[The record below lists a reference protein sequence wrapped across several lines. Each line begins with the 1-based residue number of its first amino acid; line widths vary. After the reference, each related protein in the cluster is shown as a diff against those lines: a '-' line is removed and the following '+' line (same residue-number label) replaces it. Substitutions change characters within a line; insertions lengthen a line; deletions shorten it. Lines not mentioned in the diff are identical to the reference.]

1 MNSLKKE
8 FGLTYVF
15 ISHDLG
21 VVKYFSDRIAV
32 MYLGKIV
39 ELGTSEELYKN
50 PLHPYT
56 RALISSI
63 PVSDPRDRKEKVP
76 LKAMFLVLFLRPL
89 AVPFIQDV
97 HLQKTNV
104 KQIFLK

>member
-1 MNSLKKE
+1 
-8 FGLTYVF
+8 
-15 ISHDLG
+15 
-21 VVKYFSDRIAV
+21 

-39 ELGTSEELYKN
+39 ELGTSEELYKK

-76 LKAMFLVLFLRPL
+76 LEGD
-89 AVPFIQDV
+89 VPSPISPPSGCTFHTRCPFCKD
-97 HLQKTNV
+97 NV